1 MNTIALLASLILVV
15 QAAAPQKMSVNAGLA
30 MSIENKL
37 M

>member
-15 QAAAPQKMSVNAGLA
+15 QAGVPQKMSVNAGLA